1 MIFRKRHFLQKMT
14 IKHDKNEKKHGK
26 LTDFHLTD
34 FIICQKERWLLIGLK
49 WENMHFELTFGGG
62 KV

>member
-1 MIFRKRHFLQKMT
+1 M
-14 IKHDKNEKKHGK
+14 
-26 LTDFHLTD
+26 TD

-62 KV
+62 KSLKLNCIIIVTKGGVKRE